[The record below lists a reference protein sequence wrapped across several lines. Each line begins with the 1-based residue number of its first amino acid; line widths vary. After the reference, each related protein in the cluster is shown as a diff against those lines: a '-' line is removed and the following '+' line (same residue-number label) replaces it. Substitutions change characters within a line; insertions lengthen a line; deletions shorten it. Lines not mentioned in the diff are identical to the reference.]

1 MSNIGDRLQLF
12 EEILSLI
19 ERKRAETSDEL
30 LGASIEHAVLDIQ
43 VQELE
48 QEILENP
55 GAIEPWL
62 VRRRRRFEARYRP
75 VDLLK

>member
-1 MSNIGDRLQLF
+1 MSTIGDRLLLF

-30 LGASIEHAVLDIQ
+30 LGASIERAVVNTE

-62 VRRRRRFEARYRP
+62 VRRRA
-75 VDLLK
+75 L

>member
-62 VRRRRRFEARYRP
+62 VRRRRRFEA
-75 VDLLK
+75 

>member
-19 ERKRAETSDEL
+19 ERKRAETSDEF
-30 LGASIEHAVLDIQ
+30 LGALIERAVLDTQ

-62 VRRRRRFEARYRP
+62 VHRRRFEG
-75 VDLLK
+75 LM

>member
-1 MSNIGDRLQLF
+1 MRNIGDRLQLF

-30 LGASIEHAVLDIQ
+30 LGASIERAVLDTQ

-62 VRRRRRFEARYRP
+62 VRRRRRFEA
-75 VDLLK
+75 